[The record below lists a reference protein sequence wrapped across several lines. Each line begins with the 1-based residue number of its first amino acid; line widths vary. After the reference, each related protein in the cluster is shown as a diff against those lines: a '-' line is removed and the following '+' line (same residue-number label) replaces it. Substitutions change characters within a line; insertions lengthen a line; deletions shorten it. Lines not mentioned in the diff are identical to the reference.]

1 MKVEI
6 RNTSF
11 ISSINYGNICPACPK
26 VIVIVE
32 YPNRYESLQESG
44 TLVLWMH
51 CLVFLARSLLAL
63 ATEKQSMDTTSLI
76 TSLQ

>member
-11 ISSINYGNICPACPK
+11 VSSINYGNMSCPK